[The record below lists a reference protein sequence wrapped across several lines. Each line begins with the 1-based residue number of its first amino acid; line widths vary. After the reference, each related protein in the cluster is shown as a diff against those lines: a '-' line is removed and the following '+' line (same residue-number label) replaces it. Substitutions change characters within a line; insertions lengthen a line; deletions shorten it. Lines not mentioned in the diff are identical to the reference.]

1 MGGTDLAPWPEA
13 LPASDV
19 PNDAQPRGVDHCR
32 EARVR
37 CVAGLARRLRRQF
50 ERFDATCDHRAVIAY
65 SYLQITRGLLADM
78 RGPRPALV
86 RHRRYMAYLIT
97 NFSNRYFRAF
107 RRDAR
112 GLPVTRAWEITFDT
126 AAESDAQAGQ
136 EVMLFSNVHVQHD
149 LPFAYEKMGIETR
162 SGRSRKPDHDAVNE
176 INARVFDGIEK
187 YIAAHYDPSFA
198 LIDLPFVPVEEVGA
212 LELVKSWR
220 EQAWRSA
227 ERLLAADSPQRA
239 RRGRDDDSRDLDPL
253 GRDDLLRLDAWLSS
267 DSRRVLPHP
276 LSGRCARA
284 APTSATA
291 TVAGRRARVRRSGTA
306 GSSWSGAR
314 RSRRPR
320 SSCHSAGTARPRG
333 GAP

>member
-1 MGGTDLAPWPEA
+1 VRRLLGSICVLVAVAAAPAAAQLGGTDLAPWPEA
-13 LPASDV
+13 LPAADV
-19 PNDAQPRGVDHCR
+19 PNEAQARGVEHCR
-32 EARVR
+32 RARVR
-37 CVAGLARRLRRQF
+37 CVAGLARRLKRQF
-50 ERFDATCDHRAVIAY
+50 ERFDATCDHRAVISY

-78 RGPRPALV
+78 RGPRPGLV

-107 RRDAR
+107 RNNAR
-112 GLPVTRAWEITFDT
+112 GRPVTRAWQITFDT

-187 YIAAHYDPSFA
+187 YIAAHYDPSFS
-198 LIDLPFVPVEEVGA
+198 LIDIPFVPAEEVAA

-227 ERLLAADSPQRA
+227 ERLLAADSPQERA
-239 RRGRDDDSRDLDPL
+239 EVAATIRETSTRWAEMISSGSTPGYREIRDEYCRT
-253 GRDDLLRLDAWLSS
+253 
-267 DSRRVLPHP
+267 H
-276 LSGRCARA
+276 
-284 APTSATA
+284 
-291 TVAGRRARVRRSGTA
+291 
-306 GSSWSGAR
+306 
-314 RSRRPR
+314 
-320 SSCHSAGTARPRG
+320 
-333 GAP
+333 